1 MYLII
6 ENSKSDKTI
15 LALGEDKKIIKKI
28 EKKREFHES
37 ENLLFL
43 IDKLLSQI
51 KIKIGELDGIIVILG
66 PGSFT
71 ALRISCVIA
80 NTISYTEK
88 ISLYG
93 FKQNE
98 YKKLEDLLKKVKN
111 KKPKNYLEPFY
122 GKEPNITKPK
132 KLK

>member
-15 LALGEDKKIIKKI
+15 LALGEDNKIIKKI
-28 EKKREFHES
+28 EKKRDFHKS

-43 IDKLLSQI
+43 IDKLLKQA
-51 KIKIGELDGIIVILG
+51 KTKIGDLEGIIVILG

-88 ISLYG
+88 TSLYG
-93 FKQNE
+93 FKQDE
-98 YKKLEDLLKKVKN
+98 YKKLEDLLKKVKT
-111 KKPKNYLEPFY
+111 KKPKEYLEPFY
-122 GKEPNITKPK
+122 GKPPNITKPK
-132 KLK
+132 R